1 MQEVK
6 TEDVTAS
13 NEGYTYT
20 DYTTEDFVVVDK
32 QRDKSMAI
40 VAYFTWI
47 GFVIALVSESKNSTF
62 TKFHL
67 NQSLVL
73 HIASI
78 AVSMIPKVGSAL
90 SAVVFVF
97 WILGFIS
104 ACQGEMKALPV
115 ISDIQLIK

>member
-1 MQEVK
+1 MFAATQTRGNYLGGLKNEMQVL
-6 TEDVTAS
+6 
-13 NEGYTYT
+13 
-20 DYTTEDFVVVDK
+20 
-32 QRDKSMAI
+32 
-40 VAYFTWI
+40 W
-47 GFVIALVSESKNSTF
+47 
-62 TKFHL
+62 KFHL

-104 ACQGEMKALPV
+104 ACQGEMKNLPV